1 LTLPIGKPM
10 TFSFPPIFDPDLEDR
25 WRLYSLDLGEA
36 SSFINASFPLLAMR
50 ADVETAP
57 KSYQIRVTLV
67 DDNPTPKTEVYVMM
81 VTVEPSNN
89 TVRFNET

>member
-57 KSYQIRVTLV
+57 KSYQIHVTLV